1 MRIQGQGRRAFGRAL
16 PRRGHSA
23 AAYGPCLH
31 AHIQCR
37 LHAIAGCAFAPAGQ
51 AHMGAGNVLRAAL
64 RTAAQT
70 HGDRHLDA
78 GAALK
83 PAAALIAQR
92 DRQGNAHAQLHTAA
106 AAEGAANLLTGAG
119 CAYIQHA
126 KGRAKGIGHAAQ
138 RQGKALAAQL
148 GAPAAHDLLHQKA
161 AGRRAGRRGAAAAA
175 GSGGVHGY
183 SSLRGWRGEALPVHP
198 IRACRYR

>member
-1 MRIQGQGRRAFGRAL
+1 
-16 PRRGHSA
+16 
-23 AAYGPCLH
+23 
-31 AHIQCR
+31 
-37 LHAIAGCAFAPAGQ
+37 
-51 AHMGAGNVLRAAL
+51 MGAGNVLRAAL

-138 RQGKALAAQL
+138 RQRKALAAQL

-175 GSGGVHGY
+175 GIGKVHGY
-183 SSLRGWRGEALPVHP
+183 TSLREWRGEALPVHP